1 MHRNTKHKF
10 LPNNSSLRSLLV
22 AIENRIYT
30 RGEFRESLGM
40 IFFSP
45 FQPER
50 EFKVYKSCKCSQI
63 IYSMFPRLF
72 ISISNFVK
80 LLNKLELG
88 EQKNII

>member
-30 RGEFRESLGM
+30 RGEFSESLCM
-40 IFFSP
+40 NFFSP

-63 IYSMFPRLF
+63 IYSR
-72 ISISNFVK
+72 VH
-80 LLNKLELG
+80 
-88 EQKNII
+88 